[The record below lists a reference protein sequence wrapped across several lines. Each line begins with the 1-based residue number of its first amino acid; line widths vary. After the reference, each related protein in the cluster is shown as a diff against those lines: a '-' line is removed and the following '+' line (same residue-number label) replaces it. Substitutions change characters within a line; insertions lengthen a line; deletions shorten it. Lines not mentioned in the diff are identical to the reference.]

1 MAKQYT
7 LAGSNFDFG
16 YYAWI
21 ENKDTL
27 VYGEERGRE
36 GGILYR
42 GKFKGDTTPYMIN
55 LKLENPE
62 LYNSIVNYFKERENA
77 KQYFLNDAYTDNYHV
92 VCVVGGK
99 VKEDYILS
107 TWEIDGFIRRLESE
121 GYEKAHYV
129 PDYER
134 EVAEAKKAL
143 DDALELLEYAKKNP
157 LNIADKDAVR
167 YWPKCFSEK
176 ERESLGYN
184 FRVY

>member
-42 GKFKGDTTPYMIN
+42 GKFKGDTTPYMKD
-55 LKLENPE
+55 LKRENPK
-62 LYNSIVNYFKERENA
+62 LYNSIVNYFKERAVA

-99 VKEDYILS
+99 VEFDYILS
-107 TWEIDGFIRRLESE
+107 TWEIDGFIKRIESE
-121 GYEKAHYV
+121 GYEKAEYV
-129 PDYER
+129 PDYARKVE
-134 EVAEAKKAL
+134 EAKKAL
-143 DDALELLEYAKKNP
+143 EHALEMWEYAKKMP
-157 LNIADKDAVR
+157 LNISDKEAVK
-167 YWPKCFSEK
+167 YWPECFGEEEQKKLTSHF
-176 ERESLGYN
+176 SM
-184 FRVY
+184 